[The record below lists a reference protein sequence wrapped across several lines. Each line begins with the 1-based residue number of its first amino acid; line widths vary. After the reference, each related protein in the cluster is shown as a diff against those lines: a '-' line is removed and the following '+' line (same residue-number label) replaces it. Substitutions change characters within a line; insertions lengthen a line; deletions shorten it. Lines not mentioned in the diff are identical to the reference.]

1 MTHDM
6 DPLAD
11 MVTATMTAA
20 VVVVDGA
27 MTTVEDTAEMIV
39 TVAMAVIATTDTP
52 HEELI
57 VMPARTDTAAVAAMI
72 DVEAVADTLIVTI
85 EVIVA
90 LASLASLAI
99 LLHQPPMVIQLLVE
113 MLGNHTEVDATM
125 MRDTPLGIIDR

>member
-6 DPLAD
+6 DPLAG
-11 MVTATMTAA
+11 MATATMTAA
-20 VVVVDGA
+20 VVVGGGA

-39 TVAMAVIATTDTP
+39 TVATAVIATTATP
-52 HEELI
+52 HVELI

-85 EVIVA
+85 EVIAA
-90 LASLASLAI
+90 LASLVSLAI

>member
-6 DPLAD
+6 GPLAD
-11 MVTATMTAA
+11 MATATMTAA
-20 VVVVDGA
+20 VVVEDGA

-39 TVAMAVIATTDTP
+39 TVAMAAIATTDMP
-52 HEELI
+52 HVELI

-72 DVEAVADTLIVTI
+72 GVEAVADTLIVTI
-85 EVIVA
+85 EVIAA
-90 LASLASLAI
+90 LANLAI

-113 MLGNHTEVDATM
+113 MLGNHTEVDAMM